1 MTLLAQDNLLRENE
15 VPSMNSKDQT
25 CAFCGKAIGKQ
36 PHVILGKDYCCEEC
50 FLRHHQFQA
59 LEELR
64 NELYFTL
71 PEALVAALDE
81 REEKTG
87 MHSKRVACYTLLLAK
102 RFTEDQDAL
111 RQIYWG
117 ALLHDIGKI
126 GIPDSILLKQG
137 ALTQS
142 EWVEMRTHTEKG
154 YAILSKVP
162 FLTDAAQIVLCHEE
176 RYNGTGYPRGL
187 AGNDIPWGARL
198 FAVIDTLDAI
208 TSDRPYRKESTFD
221 KAKEEILRM
230 SGSQFDPLAVEAFVV
245 EEAILRVMVH
255 LKCSA
260 LPFDLVEIQQ

>member
-1 MTLLAQDNLLRENE
+1 MEDAVQKC
-15 VPSMNSKDQT
+15 S
-25 CAFCGKAIGKQ
+25 FCGEAIGDQ
-36 PHVILGKDYCCEEC
+36 AYVRMGKDYCCEGC
-50 FLRHHQFQA
+50 YLKQHQFKA
-59 LEELR
+59 LKELR
-64 NELYFTL
+64 DELFFTL

-81 REEKTG
+81 REHKTG
-87 MHSKRVACYTLLLAK
+87 LHSKRVACYTLLLAK
-102 RFTEDQDAL
+102 RFTEDQETL

-154 YAILSKVP
+154 YAILSRVP
-162 FLTDAAQIVLCHEE
+162 FLTEAAQIVLSHEE
-176 RYNGTGYPRGL
+176 RFNGTGYPRGL
-187 AGNDIPWGARL
+187 AGNEIPWGARL

-230 SGSQFDPLAVEAFVV
+230 SGTQFDPLAVEAFVV
-245 EEAILRVMVH
+245 EEKTLRVMLH

-260 LPFDLVEIQQ
+260 LPFDLVELQQ